1 MNGRASSKNIVTWVH
16 PFESF
21 TMDNNC
27 FKEMGEF
34 REWVNEG
41 RRPRNKDREIYVAL
55 FAKRFICDSNVVDNE
70 CDVNTHHIKFDS
82 LLWKYGKMKLEKH
95 ITNSE
100 SESS

>member
-16 PFESF
+16 PFKSF

-41 RRPRNKDREIYVAL
+41 HRPRNKLVFHYIYMCL
-55 FAKRFICDSNVVDNE
+55 C
-70 CDVNTHHIKFDS
+70 C
-82 LLWKYGKMKLEKH
+82 
-95 ITNSE
+95 
-100 SESS
+100 